1 MLLAG
6 LFFAAVA
13 VPVSAEEDTSYYLGD
28 FEKVKT
34 DSGFSKPENLE
45 LDDPHYGWSLGR
57 FVVQGHSQVQKTE
70 SGTPVILKSNK
81 DRVILK
87 FELNQDIE
95 KLNGKENLQIS
106 TDENGYD
113 SNFGIEKTNFGKGM
127 LVVRKTDPQNK
138 REDPTVYTDYLTIVQ
153 ADPNSKDAIIELNEA
168 GEYQIALD
176 YEIKNNKHVYF
187 GQSILPGFTNYRIV
201 AEFIVANGN
210 AMVYPMEIESG
221 NELTNQA
228 YTDKGFYLDL
238 ANSPNLNITVKK
250 EVLNDTE
257 SGLTEDTR
265 YNRAAKDKEE
275 FSEEGIYTISV
286 LNPYTSERTEK
297 VIHVGTNRLLRAAAV
312 NGKTVSEIKQMTS
325 EGREILEDG
334 TLSDIQLL
342 PEETEPEE
350 EPAENLQETAE
361 TETDAKPETEPE
373 AGSSLPVAA
382 GVVLAVILALG
393 VFFGMKKAGKEKMQK

>member
-95 KLNGKENLQIS
+95 KLNGKDNLQIS
-106 TDENGYD
+106 EDENGYD
-113 SNFGIEKTNFGKGM
+113 SEFGIQKTNFGRGA
-127 LVVRKTDPQNK
+127 LIVRKTDSQNK
-138 REDPTVYTDYLTIVQ
+138 TEDPKVYTDYLTTVSV
-153 ADPNSKDAIIELNEA
+153 DPDSSDAIIELNEA
-168 GEYQIALD
+168 GEYEVVLD

-187 GQSILPGFTNYRIV
+187 GQSILPGYTNYQIATR
-201 AEFIVANGN
+201 FIVANGN
-210 AMVYPMEIESG
+210 AMIFPKELMSG
-221 NELTNQA
+221 KELTNKA

-238 ANSPNLNITVKK
+238 ASSPDLNIIVKK
-250 EVLNDTE
+250 EVLNETE

-265 YNRAAKDKEE
+265 YNRVAKDKEE

-286 LNPYTSERTEK
+286 INPYTSEKTEK
-297 VIHVGTNRLLRAAAV
+297 VIHVGSNKLLRAAAV
-312 NGKTVSEIKQMTS
+312 CGKTVSEIKQMTS

-334 TLSDIQLL
+334 TLSDIQQV
-342 PEETEPEE
+342 PEEPEPVQETVDE
-350 EPAENLQETAE
+350 KDETLQELNGAE
-361 TETDAKPETEPE
+361 PDTESDS
-373 AGSSLPVAA
+373 GSIWPAVT
-382 GVVLAVILALG
+382 GIVVLGLLLAV
-393 VFFGMKKAGKEKMQK
+393 VFWMKKSGKENVQK